1 MSLPEMLLIG
11 VALSM
16 DAFAVTVSDSLVYR
30 SERLSKLI
38 WLPVAFG
45 VFQGA
50 MPALGYV
57 LSGLFAQIIETYA
70 PIVTLVILGF
80 IGANMLIEGI
90 RELKSDSA
98 ESACD
103 LETKNLVP
111 SVVFFQAIATAIDAF
126 AVGVSL
132 RAQAV
137 NLAVCVVI
145 IGITTFALS
154 CVALRIGKRFGTLLG
169 DRAQIV
175 GGLVLIG
182 IGIKALFM

>member
-45 VFQGA
+45 FFQGA
-50 MPALGYV
+50 MPALGYA
-57 LSGLFAQIIETYA
+57 LSGLFAQLIETYA
-70 PIVTLVILGF
+70 PIVTLVILGV
-80 IGANMLIEGI
+80 IGSNMLIEGI
-90 RELKSDSA
+90 RELRSDTAEKS
-98 ESACD
+98 CD
-103 LETKNLVP
+103 LETKALTL
-111 SVVFFQAIATAIDAF
+111 SIIFFQAIATAIDAF

-137 NLAVCVVI
+137 NLPVCVVL
-145 IGITTFALS
+145 IGLTTFVLS
-154 CVALRIGKRFGTLLG
+154 CIALRVGKRFGTLLG

-175 GGLVLIG
+175 GGMVLIG
-182 IGIKALFM
+182 IGLKALFM